1 MPKGALAAYHTATW
15 DWLGFPYILE
25 EGDKYFDVDFELT
38 GLTVKPFQ
46 PEIAISG
53 RSVSFI
59 LVPDSGS
66 FCRTRSRYGILQVWS
81 LASMTQNR
89 QGHYRYGKREL
100 DYQSQSDRSLIA
112 R

>member
-1 MPKGALAAYHTATW
+1 M
-15 DWLGFPYILE
+15 INI
-25 EGDKYFDVDFELT
+25 FDVDFELT

-66 FCRTRSRYGILQVWS
+66 FLPDSIEVWYPTGLE
-81 LASMTQNR
+81 LASMTQNG

-100 DYQSQSDRSLIA
+100 DYQS
-112 R
+112 